1 MVGAPVTGILIVFEM
16 THQFA
21 LVPSLMLGALVSQG
35 ISRSMNSESFYDG
48 LLVQDGH
55 RIDHVRPPRDLQSW
69 QQLPVAL
76 IMTER
81 PAVITELSR
90 ATMEQALKAHPYDR
104 FPAVLNGALAG
115 ILTRRE
121 AMAAVAANRPPALE
135 PATICRAD
143 QTILELQKLL
153 IDSTTQYVVVT
164 ASDGG
169 VEGVE
174 GVITLHD
181 LLRAQVE
188 MAGR

>member
-1 MVGAPVTGILIVFEM
+1 
-16 THQFA
+16 
-21 LVPSLMLGALVSQG
+21 
-35 ISRSMNSESFYDG
+35 

-69 QQLPVAL
+69 QELPVAL
-76 IMTER
+76 ILTKD
-81 PAVITELSR
+81 PVVITDLAR
-90 ATMEQALKAHPYDR
+90 AAIEQALKSHPYDR
-104 FPAVLNGALAG
+104 FPVVLKGALAG

-121 AMAAVAANRPPALE
+121 AVTALGANRPPVLE
-135 PATICRAD
+135 PATTCRPD

-164 ASDGG
+164 DRDGG
-169 VEGVE
+169 IQ

-188 MAGR
+188 KAGG